1 MAGMLPY
8 AVRAVNKAEQLENCN
23 DDEVAVLAVRQLL
36 AGVIKRKGGCGGAN
50 TKRPPQPSQG
60 EHRPADSQAASDSQA
75 DRQAAA
81 ETDSD
86 DVIVAANVEE
96 LIVVE

>member
-1 MAGMLPY
+1 M
-8 AVRAVNKAEQLENCN
+8 
-23 DDEVAVLAVRQLL
+23 
-36 AGVIKRKGGCGGAN
+36 IKRKGGCGGAN

-75 DRQAAA
+75 AA